1 MSEVILRSSPESKQN
16 TSRSKRFAARGK
28 KTISTIITVFLAA
41 ATIGF
46 GLGISGTPATSVSA
60 AYAEARGMTECLIPG
75 MDPEGPNSKS
85 KITASWAGAIG
96 NIRANFDADKQNIQA
111 NAAIPTSSGTFTAYE
126 WYGVSGFQF
135 FSGTWFKDT
144 SCSRFSQLAPLN
156 AIASM
161 LQSGTNFFGEA
172 LLGIISLTMNASVVK
187 DLIAGE
193 DSIASKII
201 ASLQDSLYLQ
211 WIVPIII
218 LAGAAIAYSGLVKK
232 RGTEAVQGTVWVI
245 ISAALALV
253 FFSQPT
259 QIASWADDTV
269 VSLGNEIMVATATA
283 ASGAVSEADSLCS
296 VEGNYAYAITPAD
309 LARAQELNNIDK
321 RTGQLRKSQC
331 ILWKTFIYEPW
342 AAAQFGSLA
351 NDTNI
356 LVPESAAATFRG
368 DRTLPIVFLDNRV
381 LNRAEVVT
389 GNIRED
395 NIRDTQ
401 WDQFKKTMQ
410 DPSAKAG
417 WANFSGVPQDMRLGP
432 ALIGF
437 VGMAAGLGP
446 ITFLSIT
453 LVVQQVF
460 MLLLLLI
467 APVVFTIG
475 IFPGR
480 GRKIM
485 LGWFEIFL
493 STILKRFIAYLL
505 IAILLVALTVVMST
519 QANSSSFLLQIALV
533 AGIGFGTLFLRKI
546 ILEKFGTVNL
556 GGDGGKMLR
565 KIGQGTMS
573 EAKSDYKKGRGMVTQ
588 PVAAFG
594 KAIGKN
600 QSVGKALWSATKNVK
615 SGYQTG
621 GPSVAKAASKVYE
634 GTKDRKAT
642 QTKEAVK
649 EAAKREAKEKADFD
663 ARAQIT
669 EKRQQRKASER
680 TIKGNARLNSN
691 LEEFNKNIGGGVPKR
706 PDMSKNADSVASEG
720 IGSSAGREAD
730 YDASLNK
737 MQEKLEAIEL
747 RKQVLEDW
755 KSQLDSGV
763 DSGQYDLSEARER
776 KNIIQNELYGLYEE
790 SELIQRKLDKTEGQ

>member
-1 MSEVILRSSPESKQN
+1 MSEVILRSSPESKQK

-28 KTISTIITVFLAA
+28 KTISTLITVFLAA
-41 ATIGF
+41 ATFSF
-46 GLGISGTPATSVSA
+46 GLGISGTPETSVSS
-60 AYAEARGMTECLIPG
+60 AYASVNGCGQGFLG
-75 MDPEGPNSKS
+75 MDPDGPDSES
-85 KITASWAGAIG
+85 SITASWAGAIG
-96 NIRANFDADKQNIQA
+96 NIRANFGAERANINA
-111 NAAIPTSSGTFTAYE
+111 NNASPGNSGSFTAYE

-135 FSGTWFKDT
+135 YPGTWFPG
-144 SCSRFSQLAPLN
+144 SGCSKYSELAPLN

-161 LQSGTNFFGEA
+161 VQSGTNFFGEA

-201 ASLQDSLYLQ
+201 GSLQESLYLQ

-218 LAGAAIAYSGLVKK
+218 LAGAAIAYTGLVKK
-232 RGTEAVQGTVWVI
+232 RGTEAIQGTGWVI

-269 VSLGNEIMVATATA
+269 VSLGNEIMTATATA
-283 ASGAVSEADSLCS
+283 ATGAIAGEDELCS
-296 VEGNYAYAITPAD
+296 IIRTYTPPD
-309 LARAQELNNIDK
+309 GTTYTS
-321 RTGQLRKSQC
+321 TGQSGRTAQLRSSQC

-351 NDTNI
+351 NNKDI
-356 LVPESAAATFRG
+356 LVAGAAATTFR
-368 DRTLPIVFLDNRV
+368 DNRTLPIVFLDNRV
-381 LNRAEVVT
+381 LNRAEVI
-389 GNIRED
+389 NESP
-395 NIRDTQ
+395 RDEESRINQ
-401 WDQFKKTMQ
+401 WNDFRRTIQS
-410 DPSAKAG
+410 DAAKAG

-432 ALIGF
+432 ALVGF
-437 VGMAAGLGP
+437 IGMAAGLGP

-519 QANSSSFLLQIALV
+519 KASSSSFLLQIALV

-546 ILEKFGTVNL
+546 ILERFGTVNL
-556 GGDGGKMLR
+556 GGDGGNMLR
-565 KIGQGTMS
+565 ELGQGTMG
-573 EAKSDYKKGRGMVTQ
+573 EAKKDYQKGRGMVTQ

-594 KAIGKN
+594 KSIGKN
-600 QSVGKALWSATKNVK
+600 ESVGKALWSATKNVK

-621 GPSVAKAASKVYE
+621 GPSVMKAAGKVSE
-634 GTKDRKAT
+634 GVKNRKAT

-649 EAAKREAKEKADFD
+649 EAAKKEAKEKSEFD

-669 EKRQQRKASER
+669 EKRQQRKAAER
-680 TIKGNARLNSN
+680 TIKGNARLNTN

-706 PDMSKNADSVASEG
+706 PDMSK
-720 IGSSAGREAD
+720 AGNETSLEDMGVSMGRDAD
-730 YDASLNK
+730 YDTSMNK
-737 MQEKLEAIEL
+737 MQEKLNAIEL

-755 KSQLDSGV
+755 KNQLDSGV
-763 DSGQYDLSEARER
+763 DSGQYDITEARER

-790 SELIQRKLDKTEGQ
+790 SELIQRSLSNTEEQA

>member
-1 MSEVILRSSPESKQN
+1 MSEVILRSSPESEQK
-16 TSRSKRFAARGK
+16 TKSRSKRFAARGR
-28 KTISTIITVFLAA
+28 KTISTVITIFLAT
-41 ATIGF
+41 ATFSF
-46 GLGISGTPATSVSA
+46 GLGISGTPETSVSS
-60 AYAEARGMTECLIPG
+60 AYASVNGCGQGFLG
-75 MDPEGPNSKS
+75 MDPDGPDSES
-85 KITASWAGAIG
+85 SITASWAGAIG
-96 NIRANFDADKQNIQA
+96 NIRANFGAERANINA
-111 NAAIPTSSGTFTAYE
+111 NNASPGNSGSFTAYE

-135 FSGTWFKDT
+135 YPGTWFPG
-144 SCSRFSQLAPLN
+144 SGCSKYSELAPLN

-161 LQSGTNFFGEA
+161 VQSGTNFFGEA

-201 ASLQDSLYLQ
+201 GSLQESLYLQ

-218 LAGAAIAYSGLVKK
+218 LAGAAIAYTGLVKK
-232 RGTEAVQGTVWVI
+232 RGTEAIQGTGWVI

-269 VSLGNEIMVATATA
+269 VSLGNEIMTATATA
-283 ASGAVSEADSLCS
+283 ATGAIAGEDELCS
-296 VEGNYAYAITPAD
+296 I
-309 LARAQELNNIDK
+309 ID
-321 RTGQLRKSQC
+321 RTYTLPDGTTYTSTGQSERTAQLRSSQC

-351 NDTNI
+351 NNKDI
-356 LVPESAAATFRG
+356 LVAGAAATTFR
-368 DRTLPIVFLDNRV
+368 DNRTLPIVFLDNRV
-381 LNRAEVVT
+381 LNRAEVI
-389 GNIRED
+389 NESP
-395 NIRDTQ
+395 RDEESRINQ
-401 WDQFKKTMQ
+401 WNDFRRTIQS
-410 DPSAKAG
+410 DAAKAG

-432 ALIGF
+432 ALVGF
-437 VGMAAGLGP
+437 IGMAAGLGP

-519 QANSSSFLLQIALV
+519 KASSSSFLLQIALV

-546 ILEKFGTVNL
+546 ILERFGTVNL
-556 GGDGGKMLR
+556 GGDGGNMLR
-565 KIGQGTMS
+565 ELGQGTMG
-573 EAKSDYKKGRGMVTQ
+573 EAKKDYQKGRGMVTQ

-594 KAIGKN
+594 KSIGKN
-600 QSVGKALWSATKNVK
+600 ESVGKALWSATKNVK

-621 GPSVAKAASKVYE
+621 GPSVMKAAGKVSE
-634 GTKDRKAT
+634 GVKDRKAT

-649 EAAKREAKEKADFD
+649 EAAKKEAKEKSEFD

-669 EKRQQRKASER
+669 EKRQQRKAAER
-680 TIKGNARLNSN
+680 TIKGNARLNTN
-691 LEEFNKNIGGGVPKR
+691 LEEFNKNVGGGVPKR
-706 PDMSKNADSVASEG
+706 PDMSK
-720 IGSSAGREAD
+720 AGNETSLEDMGVSMGRDAD
-730 YDASLNK
+730 YDASMNK
-737 MQEKLEAIEL
+737 MQEKLNAIEL

-755 KSQLDSGV
+755 KNQLDSGV
-763 DSGQYDLSEARER
+763 DSGQYDITEARER

-790 SELIQRKLDKTEGQ
+790 SELIQRSLSSTEEQA